1 MFKNYFTTALRN
13 FARQKT
19 YSFIN
24 VAGLSVG
31 LACSFLIFMWA
42 KHEIT
47 YDRFHEQGTQIYR
60 VMRNYS
66 ANDKIHTWSSAP
78 MPLAKVLV
86 EEFPEIT
93 HDILITRQ
101 RHLLSKGDESFR
113 ETGIYASPSF
123 FNVFTFPL
131 LQGDARTIL
140 AEPNAIAISEKLAG
154 KYFGPDWAS
163 QSILGQILT
172 VEHRKEFTIK
182 AVFRDVP
189 GNSSL
194 RFEFVLPMEVYVA
207 ENKWLEHF
215 GNS

>member
-13 FARQKT
+13 FSRQKT

-24 VAGLSVG
+24 MAGLSVG
-31 LACSFLIFMWA
+31 LACSFLIFMWI

-60 VMRNYS
+60 VMRNFS
-66 ANDKIHTWSSAP
+66 ANDKIYTWSSAP

-86 EEFPEIT
+86 EEYPEIT
-93 HDILITRQ
+93 HAILITRQ
-101 RHLLSKGDESFR
+101 RHLLSKGNQLFR

-131 LQGDARTIL
+131 LQGDTRKIL
-140 AEPNAIAISEKLAG
+140 SEPNAIAISEKLAG

-163 QSILGQILT
+163 QSILGQSLT
-172 VEHRKEFTIK
+172 VDHR
-182 AVFRDVP
+182 
-189 GNSSL
+189 
-194 RFEFVLPMEVYVA
+194 RF
-207 ENKWLEHF
+207 
-215 GNS
+215 